1 MIDLNRILK
10 TEYEKRRDKPYIF
23 EKINGRFE
31 GKTFGRL
38 MEDVHA
44 FARLL
49 TDKGL
54 FGEPVAII
62 GKNSYAFLVADL
74 AVTAYTGVSVMLSP
88 EMNEETVLA
97 LLAHTGAKALVFAD
111 EMQALADSLA
121 AKHPLLCLKNSE
133 ITSLPAP
140 KSLFDLPEK
149 DETTCAKIVFSSG
162 TTGPAKGIMLSL
174 KNIFAGYPELKKR
187 VPLGE
192 ADTDYLF
199 LPLHHTYAGVYN
211 FYYSLIG
218 GYSLYLSSSPAAIAG
233 ELLEVNPTIFC
244 AVPLVY
250 QRLLNAY
257 GSKVTSAFGTK
268 IKYLFTG
275 GAACPAEIID
285 ALSCFPLIR
294 SYGLSETA
302 ASFSISYYGDNDDSC
317 GNVFESI
324 DARVIDADENG
335 VGEIICKG
343 DTVFLGYLDPALTAR
358 AFDENGYFHTG
369 DLGVIKDGKVYI
381 KGRKKKILVGGNGKN
396 IDVGELVSLLTSID
410 GNIRAARLFLNG
422 DRLNAALYVADSK
435 KDVAAS
441 VEAFNARV
449 PRYERIDRYEVIA
462 DTTAS
467 RLK

>member
-1 MIDLNRILK
+1 MNLNRILK
-10 TEYEKRRDKPYIF
+10 DAYEKRRDKEYIF
-23 EKINGRFE
+23 EKVNGRFE

-38 MEDVHA
+38 IRDVHSL
-44 FARLL
+44 ARLL

-54 FGEPVAII
+54 FGKPVAIT
-62 GKNSYAFLVADL
+62 GKNSYAFMVADL

-88 EMNEETVLA
+88 EMNEETMLA
-97 LLAHTGAKALVFAD
+97 LLERTGAGALVYPD
-111 EMQALADSLA
+111 EMQALAERLA
-121 AKHPLLCLKNSE
+121 ARHPMLCLKNSE

-140 KSLFDLPEK
+140 EALFDLPEK
-149 DETTCAKIVFSSG
+149 DEAVCSKIVFSSG
-162 TTGPAKGIMLSL
+162 TTGPSKGIMLSL
-174 KNIFAGYPELKKR
+174 RNIFAGYPELQKR

-211 FYYSLIG
+211 FYYSLIS
-218 GYSLYLSSSPAAIAG
+218 GYSLYLSSSPAAIAA

-257 GSKVTSAFGTK
+257 GSKVTSAFGAN

-275 GAACPAEIID
+275 GAACSAEIID
-285 ALSCFPLIR
+285 ALRQFPLIR

-302 ASFSISYYGDNDDSC
+302 ASFSISYFGDNDESC
-317 GNVFESI
+317 GSVFESI
-324 DARVIDADENG
+324 DAKVIDADENG

-358 AFDENGYFHTG
+358 AFDADGYFHTG
-369 DLGVIKDGKVYI
+369 DLGVIRDGKVYI
-381 KGRKKKILVGGNGKN
+381 KGRKKKILVGSNGKN
-396 IDVGELVSLLTSID
+396 IDAEALVSLLKELD
-410 GNIRAARLFLNG
+410 GNIRAARLFLKD
-422 DRLNAALYVADSK
+422 DRLHAELYVADVSK
-435 KDVAAS
+435 DAAAS

-449 PRYERIDRYEVIA
+449 PRYERIDRYQVIA
-462 DTTAS
+462 DTAS
-467 RLK
+467 ARLK